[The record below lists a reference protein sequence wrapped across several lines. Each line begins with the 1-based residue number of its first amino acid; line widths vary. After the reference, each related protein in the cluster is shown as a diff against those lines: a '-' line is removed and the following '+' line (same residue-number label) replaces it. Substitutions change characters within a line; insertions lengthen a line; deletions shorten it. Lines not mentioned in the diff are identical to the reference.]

1 MFDIIR
7 NYKPVNEQEQKDREL
22 MLTFMDSG
30 LPLYN
35 REPYAHF
42 TVSAIVLNKERDQF
56 LFVYH
61 NIYNSWSWMG
71 GHLDGEH
78 DPKKVILKEI
88 HEESGLN
95 TLSFI
100 TDDIISLEA
109 LTVDGH
115 VKRGEYVSSHLHL
128 NVTYL
133 LEGDSNEPLK
143 IKPDENKGVKWFP
156 LDQLT
161 TISNETWFNEHI
173 YNKLAR
179 KIEMIIN
186 ESQEQ

>member
-1 MFDIIR
+1 M
-7 NYKPVNEQEQKDREL
+7 
-22 MLTFMDSG
+22 
-30 LPLYN
+30 
-35 REPYAHF
+35 
-42 TVSAIVLNKERDQF
+42 
-56 LFVYH
+56 
-61 NIYNSWSWMG
+61 
-71 GHLDGEH
+71 
-78 DPKKVILKEI
+78 
-88 HEESGLN
+88 
-95 TLSFI
+95 SFI

-133 LEGDSNEPLK
+133 LEGDSNEPLR